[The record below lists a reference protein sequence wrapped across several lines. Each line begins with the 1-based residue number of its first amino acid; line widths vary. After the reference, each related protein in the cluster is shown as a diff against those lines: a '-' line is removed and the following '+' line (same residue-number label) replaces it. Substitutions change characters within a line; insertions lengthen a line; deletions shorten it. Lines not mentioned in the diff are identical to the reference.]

1 VSDPQEH
8 GETADVGSP
17 IPPPAPL
24 PLNLD
29 YFAEAEPDARR
40 ARSIVLWWLCL
51 VLGWVPYLCGI
62 VNVLV
67 VAQAYSSTAVT
78 SHTGGAVLFMSMGI
92 VLSVASVVAFVRHRH
107 WAGLIAALLVLAA
120 QVSVSTC
127 LGLGGRWLG
136 AGGASVPVITPV
148 TPAIH
153 AAPPR
158 RPVTS
163 LSAPRTP
170 LALRAGRA

>member
-1 VSDPQEH
+1 MPHAYRSLVSDPHEQ
-8 GETADVGSP
+8 GKTANVDAP

-67 VAQAYSSTAVT
+67 VAQAYSSTAIT
-78 SHTGGAVLFMSMGI
+78 SHTGGAVLFMSLGI
-92 VLSVASVVAFVRHRH
+92 VLSVAALFGFVKQRH
-107 WAGLIAALLVLAA
+107 WAGLIAAILVLAA

-127 LGLGGRWLG
+127 LGLSGR
-136 AGGASVPVITPV
+136 
-148 TPAIH
+148 
-153 AAPPR
+153 
-158 RPVTS
+158 
-163 LSAPRTP
+163 
-170 LALRAGRA
+170 